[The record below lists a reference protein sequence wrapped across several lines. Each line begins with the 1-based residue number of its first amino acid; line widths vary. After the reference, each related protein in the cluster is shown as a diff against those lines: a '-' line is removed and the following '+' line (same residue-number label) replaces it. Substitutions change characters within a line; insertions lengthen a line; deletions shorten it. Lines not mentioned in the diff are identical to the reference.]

1 MSILVPFSKRA
12 SLAVG
17 RCIARAAHALLDQL
31 TPRPTF
37 SSNDDDR
44 PIRPMFLR

>member
-1 MSILVPFSKRA
+1 MSFIVPFSRKA

-17 RCIARAAHALLDQL
+17 RCIARAAHALLDQI

-37 SSNDDDR
+37 SIEDANR

>member
-1 MSILVPFSKRA
+1 MSFITALSKKTA
-12 SLAVG
+12 CAVG
-17 RCIARAAHALLDQL
+17 RSCARAAHALLDQL

-37 SSNDDDR
+37 SSENEPR

>member
-1 MSILVPFSKRA
+1 MSSIVPFSKKA

-17 RCIARAAHALLDQL
+17 RYIARAAHAFIDQL

-37 SSNDDDR
+37 SSEEPDR